1 MLCDVMYTLTGGMLV
16 SLELRSST
24 RSASGSSR
32 LQSPCV
38 TSWSVLVEILWGV
51 EFTFWR
57 GRERVLVAVFL
68 RCLILVPL
76 FNLSQTLYYTH
87 TNSSYTRLMYSTYT
101 AAYKSYGQYYRE

>member
-16 SLELRSST
+16 LLELRSST

-51 EFTFWR
+51 EFTFWLWLR

-76 FNLSQTLYYTH
+76 FNLSQTL
-87 TNSSYTRLMYSTYT
+87 
-101 AAYKSYGQYYRE
+101 

>member
-1 MLCDVMYTLTGGMLV
+1 MLCEVMYTLTGGMLV
-16 SLELRSST
+16 LLELRSST

-32 LQSPCV
+32 LQSPCG

-51 EFTFWR
+51 EFTFWLWLR

-76 FNLSQTLYYTH
+76 FNLSQTL
-87 TNSSYTRLMYSTYT
+87 
-101 AAYKSYGQYYRE
+101 

>member
-1 MLCDVMYTLTGGMLV
+1 MMYTLTGGMLV
-16 SLELRSST
+16 LLELRSST

-51 EFTFWR
+51 EFTFWLWLR

-76 FNLSQTLYYTH
+76 FNLSQTL
-87 TNSSYTRLMYSTYT
+87 
-101 AAYKSYGQYYRE
+101 